1 MSAAFLV
8 ARDLTKSY
16 GARVVVDGVSL
27 TAGAGRRIGL
37 VGDNGTG
44 KTTLLR
50 LLAGLDDPDAGEVVR
65 PDDVGFLHQELPYP
79 HGSTVTTVLEDSL
92 AEVRRV
98 ERELAE
104 VAERLAVWPGDAG
117 LLATYGDLLEW
128 ARVHEVWDADRR
140 VDLVLAGL
148 GLSGVGGDRTLDA
161 LSGGQRCRLGLA
173 ALLVRQ
179 PRVVVLDEPTN
190 HLDDAAV
197 TFLQRHLAALP
208 GAVVLA
214 SHDRVFLDAVCTDI
228 VDMDPGVD
236 GVTHY
241 GGAFSDYLWAK
252 RVARARWEQRRAVE
266 QDELARLRESVAVTA
281 RQVSHGAPRG
291 NTSKLAYDYKGA
303 RVDKQISRRVR
314 DARQRLDELER
325 TQMRKPPVP
334 LRFAAPV
341 TSGGAGD
348 EVAVRVRAAGLGSR
362 VWLDELDLDGDG
374 RLLITGPNGA
384 GKSSLLY
391 LMAGGCVRR
400 PVWSS
405 TGGVCGSGCWSR
417 TWSSPMPTA
426 RLGRCM
432 PLPPGA
438 GVMSRG
444 WVSWGCWPG
453 VIWIVRSV
461 CSRSVSVEGWRWPR
475 SSPIRRTCCCWT
487 SRPITSR

>member
-8 ARDLTKSY
+8 ARDLAKSY
-16 GARVVVDGVSL
+16 GSRVVVDGVSL
-27 TAGAGRRIGL
+27 IAGAGRRVGL

-65 PDDVGFLHQELPYP
+65 PDDLGFLHQELPHP
-79 HGSTVTTVLEDSL
+79 HGSTVATVLEDSL

-104 VAERLAVWPGDAG
+104 VAERLAVWSEDAG

-148 GLSGVGGDRTLDA
+148 GLAGVGGDRPLDT

-241 GGAFSDYLWAK
+241 GGAFSDYLRAK
-252 RVARARWEQRRAVE
+252 RVARARWEQRHAAE
-266 QDELARLRESVAVTA
+266 QDELARLRESVAVIA
-281 RQVSHGAPRG
+281 RQVGHGAPRG

-303 RVDKQISRRVR
+303 RVDRQISRRVR

-325 TQMRKPPVP
+325 AQVRKPPVP

-341 TSGGAGD
+341 TSGGVGD
-348 EVAVRVRAAGLGSR
+348 EVAVRVRAVGLGSR

-374 RLLITGPNGA
+374 RLLVTGPNGS

-391 LMAGGCVRR
+391 LLAGWVR
-400 PVWSS
+400 PE
-405 TGGVCGSGCWSR
+405 TGVVQHRRGLRVGLLEHIRCEAY
-417 TWSSPMPTA
+417 PQLL
-426 RLGRCM
+426 RLG
-432 PLPPGA
+432 A
-438 GVMSRG
+438 
-444 WVSWGCWPG
+444 
-453 VIWIVRSV
+453 
-461 CSRSVSVEGWRWPR
+461 
-475 SSPIRRTCCCWT
+475 
-487 SRPITSR
+487 